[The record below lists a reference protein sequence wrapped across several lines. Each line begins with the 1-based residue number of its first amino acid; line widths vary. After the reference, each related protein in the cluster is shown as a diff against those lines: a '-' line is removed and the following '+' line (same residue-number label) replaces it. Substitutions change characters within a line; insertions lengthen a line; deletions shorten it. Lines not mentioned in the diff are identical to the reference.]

1 MTATNT
7 YLIKQNATNNLIG
20 DRATSL
26 DTSPEYSLNLAK
38 EVKKLAADGHLSP
51 FLAHTFLNQLEG
63 GNKFERKG
71 A

>member
-7 YLIKQNATNNLIG
+7 YLIKQNAANKSMG

-26 DTSPEYSLNLAK
+26 DTSPAYSLNLAK
-38 EVKKLAADGHLSP
+38 EVKKLTADGHISP
-51 FLAHTFLNQLEG
+51 FLAHIFLNQLEG